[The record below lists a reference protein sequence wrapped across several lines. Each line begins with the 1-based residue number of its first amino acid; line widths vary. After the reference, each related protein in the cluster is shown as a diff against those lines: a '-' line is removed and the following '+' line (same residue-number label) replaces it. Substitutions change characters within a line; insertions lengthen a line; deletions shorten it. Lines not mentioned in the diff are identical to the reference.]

1 MRKYFLFFFF
11 FLDSSFQ
18 ISISIGSFIISH
30 FVPAVLIQFKNIKK
44 KWVLFHLLF
53 YLFKWNFFVF
63 AQQVKPSG
71 VAHPSLSEKLFVL
84 FFLPSSSFHF
94 TTSVNAKQTH
104 AEVERRRV
112 IIFKRRRRKKKKE
125 TFRQTRVV
133 LSHYDDRYPI
143 AFF

>member
-1 MRKYFLFFFF
+1 MEFF
-11 FLDSSFQ
+11 FL
-18 ISISIGSFIISH
+18 
-30 FVPAVLIQFKNIKK
+30 
-44 KWVLFHLLF
+44 
-53 YLFKWNFFVF
+53 F

>member
-1 MRKYFLFFFF
+1 MEFF
-11 FLDSSFQ
+11 FL
-18 ISISIGSFIISH
+18 
-30 FVPAVLIQFKNIKK
+30 
-44 KWVLFHLLF
+44 
-53 YLFKWNFFVF
+53 F

-71 VAHPSLSEKLFVL
+71 VAHPSLSEKLFVC
-84 FFLPSSSFHF
+84 FFFSLPSSSFHF
-94 TTSVNAKQTH
+94 ATSVNAKQTH

-112 IIFKRRRRKKKKE
+112 IIFKRRRRKKKE